1 MENMLLHLL
10 IYPMV
15 YVNNRFAIG
24 KNLIFYNL
32 MKELFRPLTNVLG
45 DVIFR
50 IEIDITFI

>member
-1 MENMLLHLL
+1 MLLHLL